1 MENIKYFK
9 REKGGIVKLE
19 NNLLVYSLDLQ
30 GNWVSNQ
37 YLLSMFVD
45 GMDDFKIISEDE
57 VNQIIED
64 RKKTLMMLRRLD
76 NDIY

>member
-19 NNLLVYSLDLQ
+19 NNLFVYSLDLQ

-64 RKKTLMMLRRLD
+64 RKKNIDDVKKVR
-76 NDIY
+76 

>member
-9 REKGGIVKLE
+9 REKGGIVKIE

-64 RKKTLMMLRRLD
+64 RKKNIDDVKKVR
-76 NDIY
+76 

>member
-64 RKKTLMMLRRLD
+64 RKKKHCED
-76 NDIY
+76 Y

>member
-64 RKKTLMMLRRLD
+64 RKKNIDDVKKVR
-76 NDIY
+76 

>member
-1 MENIKYFK
+1 MENIKYYK

-64 RKKTLMMLRRLD
+64 RKKNIDDVKKVR
-76 NDIY
+76 